1 MAGAGSY
8 HCPTLLVKLPST
20 DRNTAEPL
28 VPRDGIFCGQDS
40 RCDLTWTNSLCHRL
54 NEPNRRKGKAVLLKY
69 GVLRSVFSGLM
80 LFFTLAKN
88 QWKGLQGVAAK
99 QWPKCPTSSSGH
111 TELAATT
118 SWEWEH
124 HWQWVLFPCW
134 RWEDARID
142 WWEKN
147 PFCSSKIEKK
157 GFFCSSWRQKQR
169 NLPKCRQMYF
179 HLAWNQRSW
188 GSVVTF
194 SFSGGWVGCPSQVH
208 GANTRGKCH
217 SLCIT
222 VVFSLSASASPAGSC
237 AALWWRNTLL
247 SCWRWRSSL
256 RKKRRGKLFWKCI
269 GDGRQQFSQILKEL
283 SIESQNRWDWKR
295 ALRSPS
301 PTPLHPHW
309 PWPDIPCGSGLGL
322 YQTSHWALC
331 RGPGCWQWPSA
342 TNYTWFLSPIS

>member
-1 MAGAGSY
+1 
-8 HCPTLLVKLPST
+8 
-20 DRNTAEPL
+20 
-28 VPRDGIFCGQDS
+28 
-40 RCDLTWTNSLCHRL
+40 
-54 NEPNRRKGKAVLLKY
+54 
-69 GVLRSVFSGLM
+69 
-80 LFFTLAKN
+80 
-88 QWKGLQGVAAK
+88 
-99 QWPKCPTSSSGH
+99 
-111 TELAATT
+111 
-118 SWEWEH
+118 
-124 HWQWVLFPCW
+124 
-134 RWEDARID
+134 
-142 WWEKN
+142 
-147 PFCSSKIEKK
+147 
-157 GFFCSSWRQKQR
+157 
-169 NLPKCRQMYF
+169 MYF

-301 PTPLHPHW
+301 PTPLHPTGHDLIAHVVQVW
-309 PWPDIPCGSGLGL
+309 GYIRHLTGLCAEDLAAGSGLL
-322 YQTSHWALC
+322 LQTTL
-331 RGPGCWQWPSA
+331 G
-342 TNYTWFLSPIS
+342 F